1 MPKGLRRITV
11 KLICYL
17 SNGYPT
23 IKSSITMA
31 KDYIEAGCDI
41 IEVDFPSSDP
51 YLEGEYIANRMKDA
65 LAACN
70 DYSKYMDGIIEI
82 KNSHPNTKF
91 ILLSYENTILEIG
104 IDNFIRFCIDNDI
117 KDLIYVGSDNETV
130 KNKMIQSGIKISC
143 YVQFHM
149 DENEIQAA
157 LSSNGF
163 VYMQA
168 KPTTNNINSKFPTL
182 KSCIDH
188 LKSLGIK
195 REIYCGVGIYAPEDI
210 KMAKEAGA
218 DGVFVGSTVLKLQTD
233 IPEMKETIALF
244 KKTCNE

>member
-1 MPKGLRRITV
+1 M

-23 IKSSITMA
+23 IDSSIEMA
-31 KDYIEAGCDI
+31 KDYIDAGCDI

-51 YLEGEYIANRMKDA
+51 YLEGEYIANRMKEA
-65 LAACN
+65 LTACN
-70 DYSKYMDGIIEI
+70 DYQKYMDGIVEI

-104 IDNFIRFCIDNDI
+104 LDRFIKFCVDNNML
-117 KDLIYVGSDNETV
+117 DLIYVGKDNLEL
-130 KNKMIQSGIKISC
+130 KSKLIANGIKISC
-143 YVQFHM
+143 YVQYHM
-149 DENEIQAA
+149 DENEIKAA
-157 LSSNGF
+157 VESNGF

-168 KPTTNNINSKFPTL
+168 KPTTNNVNPEFPTL
-182 KSCIDH
+182 KDCIDH

-210 KMAKEAGA
+210 KMAREAGA
-218 DGVFVGSTVLKLQTD
+218 DGVFVGSTVLKLHTD
-233 IPEMKETIALF
+233 IPKMKETIALF

>member
-1 MPKGLRRITV
+1 M

-23 IKSSITMA
+23 IESSKTMA
-31 KDYIEAGCDI
+31 NDYIEAGCDI
-41 IEVDFPSSDP
+41 IEIDFPSSDP
-51 YLEGEYIANRMKDA
+51 YLEGEYIANRMKEA
-65 LAACN
+65 LASCN

-82 KNSHPNTKF
+82 KNNHQNTRF
-91 ILLSYENTILEIG
+91 ILLAYENTILDIG
-104 IDNFIRFCIDNDI
+104 VDCFIKFCVDNDMM
-117 KDLIYVGSDNETV
+117 DLIYVGSHNEEV
-130 KNKMIQSGIKISC
+130 KNKMIDNGIKISC

-168 KPTTNNINSKFPTL
+168 KPTTNNINPKFPTL
-182 KSCIDH
+182 KHCIEH

-210 KMAKEAGA
+210 KIAKEAGS

-233 IPEMKETIALF
+233 IPKMKETIALF
-244 KKTCNE
+244 KETCSE

>member
-1 MPKGLRRITV
+1 M

-23 IKSSITMA
+23 IESSIAMA
-31 KDYIEAGCDI
+31 KDYIDAGCDI

-51 YLEGEYIANRMKDA
+51 YLEGEYIADRMQQA

-70 DYSKYMDGIIEI
+70 DYSRYMAGIIEI

-91 ILLSYENTILEIG
+91 ILLAYENTILEIG
-104 IDNFIRFCIDNDI
+104 AELFIKFCVDNNMT
-117 KDLIYVGSDNETV
+117 DLIYVGKDNREL
-130 KNKMIQSGIKISC
+130 KSRLIANGIKISC

-149 DENEIQAA
+149 DENEIKAA
-157 LSSNGF
+157 VEANGF

-168 KPTTNNINSKFPTL
+168 KPTTNNINPAFPTL
-182 KSCIDH
+182 KHCIEH
-188 LKSLGIK
+188 LKSLGVE

-210 KMAKEAGA
+210 RMAKEAGA
-218 DGVFVGSTVLKLQTD
+218 DGVFVGSTVLKLHAD
-233 IPEMKETIALF
+233 IPKMKETIALF
-244 KKTCNE
+244 KKTCNK

>member
-1 MPKGLRRITV
+1 M

-23 IKSSITMA
+23 IESSITMA

-51 YLEGEYIANRMKDA
+51 YLEGEYIANRMKEA
-65 LAACN
+65 LVACN

-82 KNSHPNTKF
+82 KNSHPNTRF

-104 IDNFIRFCIDNDI
+104 VDSFIKFCVDNDMM
-117 KDLIYVGSDNETV
+117 DLIYVGSHNEEV
-130 KNKMIQSGIKISC
+130 KNKMIESGIKISC

-149 DENEIQAA
+149 DESEIQAA

-168 KPTTNNINSKFPTL
+168 KPITNNINPKFPTL
-182 KSCIDH
+182 MHCIEH

-210 KMAKEAGA
+210 EMAKNAGA

-233 IPEMKETIALF
+233 IPKMKETIALF

>member
-1 MPKGLRRITV
+1 MEVIV

-23 IKSSITMA
+23 IESSILMA

-65 LAACN
+65 LVACD
-70 DYSKYMDGIIEI
+70 DYSRYMDGIVKI
-82 KNSHPNTKF
+82 KNNHPNTKF

-104 IDNFIRFCIDNDI
+104 VDHFIKFCTDNNMM
-117 KDLIYVGSDNETV
+117 DLIYVGNHNEVV
-130 KNKMIQSGIKISC
+130 KNKMIESGIKISC

-149 DENEIQAA
+149 DENEIKSAME
-157 LSSNGF
+157 SNGF

-168 KPTTNNINSKFPTL
+168 KPTTNNINPDFLTL
-182 KSCIDH
+182 KNCIDH
-188 LKSLGIK
+188 LKNMGIK

-210 KMAKEAGA
+210 RMAKEAGA
-218 DGVFVGSTVLKLQTD
+218 DGVFVGSTVLKLHAD
-233 IPEMKETIALF
+233 IPKMKETINLF
-244 KKTCNE
+244 KKICNEK

>member
-1 MPKGLRRITV
+1 M

-23 IKSSITMA
+23 IESSITMA
-31 KDYIEAGCDI
+31 KEYIEAGCDI

-51 YLEGEYIANRMKDA
+51 YLEGEFIADRMKQA
-65 LAACN
+65 LAACK
-70 DYSKYMDGIIEI
+70 DYDKYMAGILKI
-82 KNSHPNTKF
+82 KNNHPGTKF

-104 IDNFIRFCIDNDI
+104 VERFIKFCTDNDI
-117 KDLIYVGSDNETV
+117 KDLIYVGSHNEDI
-130 KNKMIQSGIKISC
+130 KNRMIESGIKISC

-149 DENEIQAA
+149 DEQEIKAA
-157 LSSNGF
+157 LESNGF

-168 KPTTNNINSKFPTL
+168 KPTTNNVNPDFPAL
-182 KSCIDH
+182 KDCIDH
-188 LKSLGIK
+188 LKKLGVK

-218 DGVFVGSTVLKLQTD
+218 DGVFVGSTVLKLHTD
-233 IPEMKETIALF
+233 IPKMKETIALF
-244 KKTCNE
+244 KKTCND